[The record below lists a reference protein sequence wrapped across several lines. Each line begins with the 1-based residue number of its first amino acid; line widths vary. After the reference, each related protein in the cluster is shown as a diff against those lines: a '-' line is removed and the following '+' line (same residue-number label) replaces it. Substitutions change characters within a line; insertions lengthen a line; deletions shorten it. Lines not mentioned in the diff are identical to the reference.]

1 MHKKLFFLV
10 IPAAALLLLASC
22 GSKKPDYL
30 IGAGR
35 DNGFVPAYRA
45 YFSIQGDKIK
55 KISVLKYERLTLGKE
70 SEYDFI
76 RESTYHFYDINAD
89 TDDPADWTYTQN
101 EYEKELYDVDKL
113 KADLKTIG
121 VPFKGKIY
129 IYITTFDEY
138 RIYEIENVDDTGTHL
153 GQKCAVFRNDEL
165 LDIPKNMDLSSLRDF
180 YKKR

>member
-89 TDDPADWTYTQN
+89 TDDPAYWTYTQN

-121 VPFKGKIY
+121 QN
-129 IYITTFDEY
+129 IT
-138 RIYEIENVDDTGTHL
+138 
-153 GQKCAVFRNDEL
+153 
-165 LDIPKNMDLSSLRDF
+165 PLRDASEAF
-180 YKKR
+180 LRLWGFVRLGALQREGDRVPVQPPEGLDEGGGAGPVVLPGR